1 MRFIMSRPKWGKEH
15 SFLRRASVRLWLF
28 DEDGDEIGTVRN
40 AFRGPSGL
48 CADFVILLRDT
59 TQA

>member
-28 DEDGDEIGTVRN
+28 DEDDDEIGIARSI
-40 AFRGPSGL
+40 APARFGR

>member
-1 MRFIMSRPKWGKEH
+1 MSRPKWGKEH
-15 SFLRRASVRLWLF
+15 SFLRRASARLWLF
-28 DEDGDEIGTVRN
+28 DDDDDEIGIVRR
-40 AFRGPSGL
+40 AVAALPGR

>member
-15 SFLRRASVRLWLF
+15 SFLRHASIRLWLF
-28 DEDGDEIGTVRN
+28 DEDGDEIGIVRN
-40 AFRGPSGL
+40 AFRDPCGH

-59 TQA
+59 AQA

>member
-1 MRFIMSRPKWGKEH
+1 MSRPKWGKEH
-15 SFLRRASVRLWLF
+15 SFLRHASVRLWLF

-40 AFRGPSGL
+40 AFRGLSDH

>member
-1 MRFIMSRPKWGKEH
+1 
-15 SFLRRASVRLWLF
+15 LWLF

-40 AFRGPSGL
+40 AFRGPSGH

>member
-1 MRFIMSRPKWGKEH
+1 
-15 SFLRRASVRLWLF
+15 LWLF

>member
-1 MRFIMSRPKWGKEH
+1 MSRPKWGKEH
-15 SFLRRASVRLWLF
+15 SFLRRASARLWLF
-28 DEDGDEIGTVRN
+28 DEDDDEIGIVRR
-40 AFRGPSGL
+40 AVAAPSGR

>member
-28 DEDGDEIGTVRN
+28 DEGGDEIGIVRS
-40 AFRGPSGL
+40 AFRNPSGDY
-48 CADFVILLRDT
+48 ADFVILLCDT
-59 TQA
+59 AQA

>member
-28 DEDGDEIGTVRN
+28 DEDDDEIGIVPR
-40 AFRGPSGL
+40 APGAPAGR